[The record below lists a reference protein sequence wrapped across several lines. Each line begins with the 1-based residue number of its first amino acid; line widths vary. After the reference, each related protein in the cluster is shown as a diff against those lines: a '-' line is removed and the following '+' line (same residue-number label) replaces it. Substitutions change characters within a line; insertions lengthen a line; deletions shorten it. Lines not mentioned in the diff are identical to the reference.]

1 MASLLTSLVVVVAA
15 LLVSSSTLVLP
26 PTACS
31 VCSIP
36 PGGCRC
42 GEILD
47 GNGCPTGGCR
57 QCTYNN
63 YCSSV
68 MCITMYCQ
76 YGFCHSRATGCI
88 VCKCRQHI
96 MPGPITY

>member
-1 MASLLTSLVVVVAA
+1 MTSLLTSLVVVVAA
-15 LLVSSSTLVLP
+15 LLVSSTALLL

-36 PGGCRC
+36 PAGCRC

-57 QCTYNN
+57 QCIYKKP
-63 YCSSV
+63 CSSV
-68 MCITMYCQ
+68 MCLMYCQ
-76 YGFCHSRATGCI
+76 YGFCHSRVTGCP

-96 MPGPITY
+96 IMPGPIKY